1 MARYPGRVCLV
12 TLAALWL
19 VAAPAAHGQTV
30 GGTVTITGTSGRDEV
45 TVSAAAGLGAAQD
58 LIVSPGV
65 TLTTTTG
72 TCPPNTD
79 PLTGRPVG
87 FRCRFSRINLLSLDL
102 QGADDLLTVNLE
114 QASVDAVTAAAGA
127 GNDALVVYGV
137 GRTLLGGDGNDT
149 LAAPG
154 LAHAGNAVVFN
165 GGAGR
170 DVADFRGISRL
181 NTLGS
186 DERAG
191 VTASLA
197 TGRAEIL
204 LPAQSS
210 TRVDTLTAIEG
221 LSGTDVGD
229 VLTGG
234 AGPDDLFGGEGPD
247 LLNGG
252 DGNDVLNGGDESDR
266 LTAGKGSD
274 TLDGGKAI
282 DEFVRADGGD
292 TLISRDGFA
301 ESTTCVSADV
311 IVNDLVDRL
320 VGPELCSSVSTAA
333 AKHRFD
339 TVISRR
345 SPRLGANGDL
355 RVRLGCPEEKPE
367 TCAGVLRARLGD
379 RPLDGARYRIRPGR
393 RDTIEL
399 KLSADEARRARG
411 KKLTLRATE
420 IDDDGRD
427 RIVSRRVRLRG

>member
-1 MARYPGRVCLV
+1 MARYAGRACLV
-12 TLAALWL
+12 ALAALWL
-19 VAAPAAHGQTV
+19 AAPPAAHAQSV

-45 TVSAAAGLGAAQD
+45 TVSAVAGLGSAQD

-72 TCPPNTD
+72 SCPPNTD

-114 QASVDAVTAAAGA
+114 QASVDAVTAAGGA
-127 GNDALVVYGV
+127 GNDALEVNGA
-137 GRTLLGGDGNDT
+137 GRTFLGGDGNDT
-149 LAAPG
+149 LTAPG
-154 LAHAGNAVVFN
+154 FAHAGNAVIFN

-170 DVADFRGISRL
+170 DIADFRGISRL

-197 TGRAEIL
+197 TGRAEIQ
-204 LPAQSS
+204 LPSS
-210 TRVDTLTAIEG
+210 GTTRVDTLTAIEG
-221 LSGTDVGD
+221 LSGTAVGD
-229 VLTGG
+229 FLTGG
-234 AGPDDLFGGEGPD
+234 AGADDLFGQDGPD
-247 LLNGG
+247 ILNGG
-252 DGNDVLNGGDESDR
+252 DGNDTLNGGDASDR
-266 LTAGKGSD
+266 LTAGKGTD

-282 DEFVRADGGD
+282 DEFVRSDGGD
-292 TLISRDGFA
+292 TLISRDAFA

-320 VGPELCSSVSTAA
+320 LSPELCSSVSTAA

-345 SPRLGANGDL
+345 SPRLSADGEL
-355 RVRLGCPEEKPE
+355 QVRLGCPEEKPE
-367 TCAGVLRARLGD
+367 TCAGVLRARLGG
-379 RPLDGARYRIRPGR
+379 RPLDGARYRIRPGGR
-393 RDTIEL
+393 GTIEL
-399 KLSADEARRARG
+399 NLSLAEARQARG
-411 KKLTLRATE
+411 KRLTLHAAE

-427 RIVSRRVRLRG
+427 RSVSRRVRLRR